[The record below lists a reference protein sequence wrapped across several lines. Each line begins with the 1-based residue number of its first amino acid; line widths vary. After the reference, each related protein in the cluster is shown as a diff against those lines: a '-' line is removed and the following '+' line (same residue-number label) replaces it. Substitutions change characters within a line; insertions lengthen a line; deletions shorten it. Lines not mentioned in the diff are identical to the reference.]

1 MSEQTVEPVR
11 LSPSELRTLF
21 LFEKLD
27 DDQLAWLSDNGYCQT
42 WSGGQSVYNEGDPAT
57 CLFVLVSGTMSMHRR
72 VENTEV
78 ETARTNQ
85 RGVYSGAT
93 QSFVKGMSEV
103 PYWGSARAV
112 TDCDF
117 WVINAEDFGEKFR
130 EWFPMAMHLLEGL
143 TMGFRSSQ
151 AIIGQRERLL
161 SLGRLSAG
169 LTHELNNPAAANARA
184 VDALGDTCDMLLSS
198 LTQLAERALSAEQF
212 IALDGMRRELDAT
225 AAVAD
230 SLVTMDRE
238 DALTDWLE
246 TRGIEGAW
254 RIAPALA
261 AAEVDTDWC
270 ERAAASLEDGH
281 LEPAFGWVASALS
294 ARALLAEIK
303 DSTSRISALLNDFK
317 SYSQLDRADAQTIDV
332 TNGLD
337 DTLVML
343 KHKLTD
349 GVTIRR
355 EYGNDLPKIDAFP
368 AELNQVWTNLIANAI
383 DAVDG
388 HGTIRIRTRAE
399 TEFVVV
405 EIVDDGPGMPPDVQA
420 RAFEPF
426 FTTKDVGK
434 GTGLGLDIS
443 RRIIADRHHGQ
454 IIISSEPGNTV
465 IQVRVPRAASD

>member
-1 MSEQTVEPVR
+1 
-11 LSPSELRTLF
+11 LF
-21 LFEKLD
+21 LFEGLPEERIEALCEVGED
-27 DDQLAWLSDNGYCQT
+27 IAFS
-42 WSGGQSVYNEGDPAT
+42 EGEELFHEGKPA
-57 CLFVLVSGTMSMHRR
+57 
-72 VENTEV
+72 
-78 ETARTNQ
+78 
-85 RGVYSGAT
+85 
-93 QSFVKGMSEV
+93 
-103 PYWGSARAV
+103 
-112 TDCDF
+112 DF
-117 WVINAEDFGEKFR
+117 WWILIEGNVQLVRRAGRESPVVIMTMENPGQWAGGFQAWHAGGNYMATGRGAGNGRMFRVAADDLGRLAR
-130 EWFPMAMHLLEGL
+130 EWFPFSVHLIEGFFQTVRSMDML
-143 TMGFRSSQ
+143 TRHRESMV
-151 AIIGQRERLL
+151 ALGQLA
-161 SLGRLSAG
+161 AG
-169 LTHELNNPAAANARA
+169 LAHELNNPAAANARA
-184 VDALGDTCDMLLSS
+184 VDALRETCDMLLSS
-198 LTQLAERALSAEQF
+198 LTQLAERSLSAEQF

-238 DALTDWLE
+238 EALTEWLE
-246 TRGIEGAW
+246 TRGIEDAW

-261 AAEVDTDWC
+261 AADVDTDWC

-349 GVTIRR
+349 GVLIRR
-355 EYGNDLPKIDAFP
+355 EYGNDVPKVEAFP

-399 TEFVVV
+399 TEFIVV